1 MIIGIISDTHDNLPE
16 IEKAV
21 KLFNRKKVG
30 FVLHAGDF
38 VAPFTI
44 DKLKK
49 LSCEWLGVFGNNDG
63 EKKGLRAKSEGR
75 IRNSPLRVKL
85 SGSKITVIH
94 DRNTIDLEK
103 EKADLI
109 IFGHSHMAELIK
121 NKGKLIINPGECSG
135 WISGKPT
142 VAIVDLETLTA
153 KIYPVNDCRAAK

>member
-1 MIIGIISDTHDNLPE
+1 MRIGVLSDTHDNLPK

-21 KLFNRKKVG
+21 KLFNQKKAG

-63 EKKGLRAKSEGR
+63 EKKGLSAKSEGR
-75 IRNSPLRVKL
+75 IRKAPLRIRL
-85 SGSKITVIH
+85 SGRKITVVH
-94 DRNTIDLEK
+94 DRLILDFGK

-109 IFGHSHMAELIK
+109 IFGHSHKAEIEQL
-121 NKGKLIINPGECSG
+121 KGKLILNPGECSG
-135 WISGKPT
+135 WLSGKSS
-142 VAIVDLETLTA
+142 VAMVDLGTMEA
-153 KIYPVNDCRAAK
+153 KIYKL